1 MNLLFLFYF
10 ILLVY
15 LFFIIWILWG
25 LPKSTVDLK
34 AQDDQPQ
41 TRFSIIIPMR
51 NEAANLPQL
60 LRSISELTYP
70 PHLLEF
76 FFIDDDSEDESWS
89 LVRGFQSSHR
99 SIPIFLLSNSVEKS
113 EKDTLEA
120 TYTPKKRAI
129 HRAITLASCPYI
141 ITTDADVIL
150 PQQWLRA
157 YDGKLQKT
165 NADLIAG
172 GVVVA
177 KANSFLSHYQHYD
190 MLSLQL
196 FGYGSFER
204 NQPVICNGANLCYKK
219 ESYIQADVHRGKE
232 NIASGDDVFTL
243 QKFKALD
250 YHIEYLYDPKSLV
263 WTSAVKSFEALLE
276 QRRRWAKKSTAVD
289 SFYLKGVGV
298 LVMFM
303 QLSLVLSVIFSVF
316 NTVYLGFLINAF
328 ILKFCVDAWS
338 LKRMAKLQDLEMC
351 WIDFLK
357 VSLVYPFFNLMFAVS
372 GLYGKFDWK
381 GRRYSK

>member
-15 LFFIIWILWG
+15 LFFVIWILRG
-25 LPKSTVDLK
+25 LPKSKVDLK
-34 AQDDQPQ
+34 AQDDKPQ

-51 NEAANLPQL
+51 NEAENLPQL
-60 LRSISELTYP
+60 LHSISELSYP
-70 PHLLEF
+70 HHLLEL

-89 LVRGFQSSHR
+89 LVRVFQSIHR
-99 SIPIFLLSNSVEKS
+99 TIPVFLLSNSVENS
-113 EKDTLEA
+113 EKDTFET

-129 HRAITLASCPYI
+129 HRAVSLASCPYI

-150 PQQWLRA
+150 PQLWLES
-157 YDGKLQKT
+157 YDAKIQVT

-177 KANSFLSHYQHYD
+177 KANTFLSHYQHYD

-196 FGYGSFER
+196 FGYGSYER

-219 ESYIQADVHRGKE
+219 ASYIQADVHRGKE

-243 QKFKALD
+243 QKFRALG
-250 YHIEYLYDPKSLV
+250 HRIEYLYDPRSLV
-263 WTSAVKSFEALLE
+263 WTSAVNSFEALLQ
-276 QRRRWAKKSTAVD
+276 QRRRWTKKSTAVD
-289 SFYLKGVGV
+289 SLYFKGVGV
-298 LVMFM
+298 LVMLM
-303 QLSLVLSVIFSVF
+303 QLSLVISVIFSVF

-338 LKRMAKLQDLEMC
+338 LKRMAKLQSLEIC
-351 WIDFLK
+351 WIEFLK
-357 VSLVYPFFNLMFAVS
+357 VSLVYPFFTLMFAAS
-372 GLYGKFDWK
+372 SLYGKFDWK